1 MKRKMK
7 KVPIRNSSTK
17 TKNEP
22 VESKASIMLSSNLTL
37 SNDKEGLAEFTFSG
51 YSGDSVDLSDYG
63 IDYPMVYDIAGI
75 KHSDKV
81 PILSEHWIPIGH
93 STSITKTETNL
104 SGVGLGSYPSEER
117 DRVVTAMR
125 NGFPMQA
132 SMGLGSDVFNKI
144 EFYEAGKSVVVNGRT
159 FHGPILVAREATLV
173 EMTAT
178 MSGRDPN
185 TNFSVK
191 NKEHIEVLKN
201 SYKKQPIKN
210 STPTEGKPEDGKKPE
225 EGQEPK
231 TTSDSNT
238 SGVDGTGAD
247 NSATTNDAKAATTS
261 PENKSGTDNSR
272 LGILINSLY
281 TRYADQADT
290 IDTMVKNGA
299 SFDAIKDKLE
309 LNAIKNS
316 NPSMPKMRQHSKQK
330 DGLDNSILANFALSV
345 GVAPET
351 LEAQGLDKKTIDN
364 ANDGHRWTFVETL
377 VNIANSAGGNYT
389 GFSDVEVMCKY
400 LKNNC
405 TGRAVQNSGGF
416 SSFDMPNLFERVTT
430 FILEERLKMQKP
442 FAATMCKEESNK
454 DFREEQHIKVN
465 GGEIWQK
472 ISNKGRIPHTY
483 FGEESQYTNKIET
496 IAQIVTFDRETIVND
511 SMSIISEMLEAM
523 VEGALI
529 HPDMQ
534 LLQLM
539 TKAASAAGFYV
550 NNGNSFTGPGAVL
563 NHANLGRLL
572 LNVKKYNLNKGD
584 KYVKQML
591 DDRWT
596 LVTSPDLEATA
607 WEILNQ
613 QYLVSNNT
621 VNGPV
626 GVKNF
631 YYGKVDQKTFMQLGN
646 ESLAPSGTF
655 NTTNFWCLWPKNTK
669 YAPYTIN
676 YLRGRK
682 KPTIENVELPG
693 DMLGFGV
700 RGYWEATVNERDPE
714 FITRAVFTAED
725 LEPAEEE

>member
-1 MKRKMK
+1 MK
-7 KVPIRNSSTK
+7 KVPIRNSSLK

-22 VESKASIMLSSNLTL
+22 VESKAAVMLSSSLTL

-63 IDYPMVYDIAGI
+63 IEYPMVYDIAGI

-93 STSITKTETNL
+93 STSINKTETNL

-144 EFYEAGKSVVVNGRT
+144 EFYEAGKSVVVNGRE

-178 MSGRDPN
+178 MSGRDSN
-185 TNFSVK
+185 TNFSVT

-201 SYKKQPIKN
+201 SYKKFEKTHPIKN
-210 STPTEGKPEDGKKPE
+210 STTGEGKPEDDVKKE
-225 EGQEPK
+225 EGNAS
-231 TTSDSNT
+231 SDSNN
-238 SGVDGTGAD
+238 SGASGDSTD
-247 NSATTNDAKAATTS
+247 NSATNNDTKSATTT

-272 LGILINSLY
+272 IGLVINSLY
-281 TRYADQADT
+281 TRYPEQCDI
-290 IDTMVKNGA
+290 IDEMVLNGA
-299 SFDAIKDKLE
+299 SIQVIKDKLE
-309 LNAIKNS
+309 LNSIKNS
-316 NPSMPKMRQHSKQK
+316 TPGMPRMKQHSSQK
-330 DGLDNSILANFALSV
+330 GGLDNSILANFALSV

-351 LEAQGLDKKTIDN
+351 LESQGIDKKTIDN
-364 ANDGHRWTFVETL
+364 ANDGHRWSFVETL

-405 TGRAVQNSGGF
+405 TGRAVQNSGGY
-416 SSFDMPNLFERVTT
+416 STFDMPNLFERVTT

-496 IAQIVTFDRETIVND
+496 IAQMVTFDRETIIND
-511 SMSIISEMLEAM
+511 SMSIIAEMLEAM

-534 LLQLM
+534 LLRLM
-539 TKAASAAGFYV
+539 TKAAAAGGFYV

-563 NHANLGRLL
+563 NHTNLGKILL
-572 LNVKKYNLNKGD
+572 DVKKYNLNKGD
-584 KYVKQML
+584 KHIKQML

-613 QYLVSNNT
+613 QYLVSNSS

-646 ESLAPSGTF
+646 ESLAPAGTF
-655 NTTNFWCLWPKNTK
+655 NTTNFWALWPKNTK

-700 RGYWEATVNERDPE
+700 RGYWEATINERDPE
-714 FITRAVFTAED
+714 FIARAVFTAAD
-725 LEPAEEE
+725 LEP